1 MFSIFEKACFRNDAL
16 NGPHRTKINLMVCL
30 YHHMQFFYSIFFS
43 LGSFKPSSQKHAYI
57 IFTPLNPNFI

>member
-30 YHHMQFFYSIFFS
+30 CHHMQFFYFYFFFPWDH
-43 LGSFKPSSQKHAYI
+43 LARLHKNMPI
-57 IFTPLNPNFI
+57 